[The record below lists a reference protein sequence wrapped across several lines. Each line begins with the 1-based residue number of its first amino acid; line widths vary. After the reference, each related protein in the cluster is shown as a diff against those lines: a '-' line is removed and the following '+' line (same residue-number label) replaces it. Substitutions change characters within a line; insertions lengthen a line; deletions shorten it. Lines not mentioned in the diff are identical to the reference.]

1 MAEVFYHGSS
11 QLFTKFSLDYV
22 LKGTGKVKFG
32 FGMYVTSSFASAAN
46 YSKTS
51 EGGANEKHYV
61 YTLEVIEKNKSNY
74 ISFIESVHPLIVAKV
89 EAKLGEK
96 IPAVFTSNGNLFRKY
111 IGIKLS
117 QDSKVLQKYVFATD
131 PEKVKLKVGI
141 TEEKAASDF
150 LYQIGVKMIE
160 WPFTWT
166 AGKTRFNRAILKAEN
181 IKIVK
186 IEEVKLDAKGKYVEG
201 SNTLVKDLSC
211 IPRSLAPLIKEYYP
225 EYWGMNEYPVSE
237 CVTIHKVDEYWGV
250 FSNFAETPLTVSG
263 VRFKNSE
270 QLFQVLKF
278 KNMEHVREVYNAPQP
293 KMPAKKLEEL
303 HCRSDWGCI
312 FIDVMKFCLKTKY
325 DQSKT
330 FRDKLNE
337 SKGKYIVE
345 DQSTF
350 KKPADAWGVKI
361 DKSGNDSWCKKFV
374 GPNLLG
380 LLLMDLRDN
389 GTLEYKLPDDLLDSL
404 ESLK

>member
-11 QLFTKFSLDYV
+11 QLFTKFSLDYA

-32 FGMYVTSSFASAAN
+32 FGVYVTSSFASAAN

-141 TEEKAASDF
+141 AEEKAASDF

-160 WPFTWT
+160 
-166 AGKTRFNRAILKAEN
+166 
-181 IKIVK
+181 
-186 IEEVKLDAKGKYVEG
+186 
-201 SNTLVKDLSC
+201 
-211 IPRSLAPLIKEYYP
+211 
-225 EYWGMNEYPVSE
+225 
-237 CVTIHKVDEYWGV
+237 
-250 FSNFAETPLTVSG
+250 
-263 VRFKNSE
+263 
-270 QLFQVLKF
+270 
-278 KNMEHVREVYNAPQP
+278 
-293 KMPAKKLEEL
+293 
-303 HCRSDWGCI
+303 
-312 FIDVMKFCLKTKY
+312 
-325 DQSKT
+325 
-330 FRDKLNE
+330 
-337 SKGKYIVE
+337 
-345 DQSTF
+345 
-350 KKPADAWGVKI
+350 
-361 DKSGNDSWCKKFV
+361 
-374 GPNLLG
+374 
-380 LLLMDLRDN
+380 
-389 GTLEYKLPDDLLDSL
+389 
-404 ESLK
+404 

>member
-11 QLFTKFSLDYV
+11 QLFAKFSLDYA

-32 FGMYVTSSFASAAN
+32 FGVYVTSSFASAAN
-46 YSKTS
+46 YSKTL
-51 EGGANEKHYV
+51 EGGVDEKHYV

-74 ISFIESVHPLIVAKV
+74 ISFIETVYPLIVAKA

-117 QDSKVLQKYVFATD
+117 QDSKVLQKYALATD
-131 PEKVKLKVGI
+131 PEIVKLKVGI

-166 AGKTRFNRAILKAEN
+166 AGETRFNRAILKAEN

-201 SNTLVKDLSC
+201 SNTLVKDLSYK
-211 IPRSLAPLIKEYYP
+211 PRSLAPLIKEYYP
-225 EYWGMNEYPVSE
+225 EYWGMHEYLVSE

-250 FSNFAETPLTVSG
+250 FTNFAQTPLIVNG

-293 KMPAKKLEEL
+293 KMPAKKLEVL
-303 HCRSDWGCI
+303 HRRSDWGWI
-312 FIDVMKFCLKTKY
+312 FIDVMKFCLKTKF
-325 DQSKT
+325 DQCKI

-345 DQSTF
+345 DQSSF
-350 KKPADAWGVKI
+350 KKPTDAWGVKL
-361 DKSGNDSWCKKFV
+361 DKTGNDSASKKFV

-389 GTLEYKLPDDLLDSL
+389 ETLEYKLPDDIFDSL
-404 ESLK
+404 EYLK